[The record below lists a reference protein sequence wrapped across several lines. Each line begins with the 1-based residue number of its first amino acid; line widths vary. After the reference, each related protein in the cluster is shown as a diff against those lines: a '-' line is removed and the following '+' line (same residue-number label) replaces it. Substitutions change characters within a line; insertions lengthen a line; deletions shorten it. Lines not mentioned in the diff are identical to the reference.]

1 MGYRAGQKDVG
12 PKLGEGQ
19 WHSIHR
25 LFLPHPHTPFMT
37 LPCSVMQAWDC
48 SGAVHPQNSVA
59 SGSHEILTM
68 EDVLSLLKSYTEPW
82 LSFSSEYLDAVPSF
96 ILLNV
101 VGLLLLLLFYLL
113 LPTKVGKQG
122 EAPGE
127 MLCCC
132 CFLFLVSRVHRT
144 VVGSEMA

>member
-1 MGYRAGQKDVG
+1 MGRGNG
-12 PKLGEGQ
+12 
-19 WHSIHR
+19 HSPLL
-25 LFLPHPHTPFMT
+25 LFTPQFHKPFVT
-37 LPCSVMQAWDC
+37 LPCSVMQTWDC